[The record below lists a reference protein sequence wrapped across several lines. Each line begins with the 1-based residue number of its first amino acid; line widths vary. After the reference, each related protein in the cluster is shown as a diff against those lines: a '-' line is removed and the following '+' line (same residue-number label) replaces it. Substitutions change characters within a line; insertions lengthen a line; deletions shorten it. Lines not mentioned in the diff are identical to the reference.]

1 MYLIIDGSR
10 IQTREEVHDL
20 LARELKFLRW
30 YGRNLDALHDCL
42 TDLRQPVDIIL
53 LHEESLLENL
63 GSYGALLR
71 RVLLDSA
78 RENPIIGVY
87 SAEALS

>member
-20 LARELKFLRW
+20 LARELQFPRW